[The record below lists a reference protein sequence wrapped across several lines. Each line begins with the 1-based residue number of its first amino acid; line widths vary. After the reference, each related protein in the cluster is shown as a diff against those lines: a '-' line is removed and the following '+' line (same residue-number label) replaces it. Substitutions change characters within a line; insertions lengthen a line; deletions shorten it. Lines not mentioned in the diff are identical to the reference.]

1 MPKLYNSNPTF
12 WVIFK
17 QCEEAHIARHEC
29 MSLYDAKCSKM
40 VLKVSF
46 EKKKKHCSLSPWGFS
61 CFKDKEEAKAV
72 KI

>member
-1 MPKLYNSNPTF
+1 
-12 WVIFK
+12 
-17 QCEEAHIARHEC
+17 

-46 EKKKKHCSLSPWGFS
+46 EKKKHCSLGPWDFS